1 MLLENSLW
9 DMQPAWRLQQSP
21 LHLPKDLFSLAHADL
36 VFAAPLGNSVHPPA
50 KRCWP
55 NVKSKRRWRKGYYTF
70 SVRVVSEKRN
80 IMLKTGGGQR
90 ESKAGCCVW
99 QASLGNW
106 LHLTNEYRKS
116 LKNTTESCF
125 LAPKMQQKCQRKRK
139 NDFNFNGIEIRGK
152 TQTNSHRHAVFCNV
166 FNGLLQ
172 RKGFLFGLNGLP
184 AWQSQACLFTRVRYS
199 FAVFFIWFCSFF
211 LCE

>member
-21 LHLPKDLFSLAHADL
+21 LHLPKDLFFLAHADL
-36 VFAAPLGNSVHPPA
+36 VFAAPLENSVHPPA

-80 IMLKTGGGQR
+80 IMLKTGGQM

-116 LKNTTESCF
+116 LTKTQLNHAFWHRKCNKNAKE
-125 LAPKMQQKCQRKRK
+125 K
-139 NDFNFNGIEIRGK
+139 GK
-152 TQTNSHRHAVFCNV
+152 TISISMGLKSEARHKPTPIAMPFFATFLMGCYKEKAFC
-166 FNGLLQ
+166 L
-172 RKGFLFGLNGLP
+172 
-184 AWQSQACLFTRVRYS
+184 A
-199 FAVFFIWFCSFF
+199 
-211 LCE
+211 

>member
-36 VFAAPLGNSVHPPA
+36 VFAAPLENSVHPPA

-80 IMLKTGGGQR
+80 IMLKTGGQR

-116 LKNTTESCF
+116 LKKHNWIMLFGTEN
-125 LAPKMQQKCQRKRK
+125 ATKMPKKKEKRFQFQWDWNQRQ
-139 NDFNFNGIEIRGK
+139 D
-152 TQTNSHRHAVFCNV
+152 TNQLPSPCRF
-166 FNGLLQ
+166 LQ
-172 RKGFLFGLNGLP
+172 RF
-184 AWQSQACLFTRVRYS
+184 
-199 FAVFFIWFCSFF
+199 
-211 LCE
+211 